1 MTDVLRYKDFLG
13 SVHFSAE
20 DDLFFGRIEGVDD
33 SVTFEGSSVA
43 ELKTAFEEAVD
54 DYLALCQSAGKSP
67 EKSFKGSFNVRVS
80 PDLHKMAYR
89 KALMSGKTLNQF
101 IQQAIEHEV
110 SQA

>member
-1 MTDVLRYKDFLG
+1 MTDVLRYKEFLG

-20 DDLFFGRIEGVDD
+20 DEVFFGRIEGVDD
-33 SVTFEGSSVA
+33 LVSFEGSTVA
-43 ELKTAFEEAVD
+43 ELKSAFEEAVE
-54 DYLALCQSAGKSP
+54 DYLELCQHAGKSP

-89 KALMSGKTLNQF
+89 KALMAGKTLNQF